1 MTESGE
7 EKTESEPKEGILDK
21 NEVEEPEQKT
31 EELET
36 TAATKV
42 TEPEPEAEEEQEE
55 GRY

>member
-1 MTESGE
+1 MAEVVE
-7 EKTESEPKEGILDK
+7 EKTESEATEGILDK
-21 NEVEEPEQKT
+21 NEGEEPEQKT

-42 TEPEPEAEEEQEE
+42 TEPEPEAEEEQDE

>member
-1 MTESGE
+1 MAEVVE
-7 EKTESEPKEGILDK
+7 EKTESEPTEGILDK
-21 NEVEEPEQKT
+21 NEGEEPEQKT

-42 TEPEPEAEEEQEE
+42 TEPEPEAEEEQDE